1 MFATLLVLIT
11 CVVIAVVGLP
21 LGLRLIPRNPI
32 YGVRTGR
39 TLGDE
44 AAWFEVN
51 RVAGWALV
59 AAAGLTAVIV
69 MAYQGTWLRPW
80 WSQWL
85 VLILLIA
92 AAVGATLYFE
102 RKVLPPRKRPADD

>member
-11 CVVIAVVGLP
+11 CVLVAVVGLP
-21 LGLRLIPRNPI
+21 LGLSLIPQNNI

-39 TLGDE
+39 TLADE

-59 AAAGLTAVIV
+59 GAAGLAAVIV
-69 MAYQGTWLRPW
+69 MAYQGTWLRVW

-85 VLILLIA
+85 VLLILVG
-92 AAVGATLYFE
+92 AAVGFTFYFE
-102 RKVLPPRKRPADD
+102 RKLLPPRKRED